1 LAIRGGGRGFTRQKC
16 GGFTSPRPGCLR
28 IPPLADLFYGFRG
41 LDEGDDAHLPVAL
54 ESSDRAKPKTA
65 LDSAAAALLFGIAIL
80 AIDRTITAWLERNF
94 AFLLA
99 F

>member
-1 LAIRGGGRGFTRQKC
+1 MAAEASMKEMTRIC
-16 GGFTSPRPGCLR
+16 PW
-28 IPPLADLFYGFRG
+28 
-41 LDEGDDAHLPVAL
+41 HLSQV
-54 ESSDRAKPKTA
+54 DRAKPKTV

-80 AIDRTITAWLERNF
+80 AIDRTITTWLERNF

>member
-1 LAIRGGGRGFTRQKC
+1 
-16 GGFTSPRPGCLR
+16 
-28 IPPLADLFYGFRG
+28 
-41 LDEGDDAHLPVAL
+41 VAL